1 MSMLYR
7 YIDSPIGRLLLAGDE
22 AGLKIIGF
30 PEGKGRVAV
39 DDAWEH
45 GTDCLLDVESQ
56 LLEYFDGKRQFFD
69 LQLAPTGTAFQLAV
83 LDALQTIPYGETRS
97 YLDIARQIDRP
108 DAVRAVGA
116 ANGRNPL
123 PIVIPCHRVIG
134 ADGSLTGFGG
144 GLEGLAAG
152 WKRSFSCCNSKAPA
166 CIRQFRIACSSGKTE
181 VPISR
186 NPEVWYPAR
195 KSRPEGYDIE

>member
-7 YIDSPIGRLLLAGDE
+7 YI
-22 AGLKIIGF
+22 
-30 PEGKGRVAV
+30 
-39 DDAWEH
+39 H
-45 GTDCLLDVESQ
+45 
-56 LLEYFDGKRQFFD
+56 
-69 LQLAPTGTAFQLAV
+69 
-83 LDALQTIPYGETRS
+83 GETRS

-144 GLEGLAAG
+144 GLETKL
-152 WKRSFSCCNSKAPA
+152 FLL
-166 CIRQFRIACSSGKTE
+166 QL
-181 VPISR
+181 
-186 NPEVWYPAR
+186 
-195 KSRPEGYDIE
+195 EGASLHQTVQDSLF

>member
-7 YIDSPIGRLLLAGDE
+7 YIESPIGRLLLAGDE

-39 DDAWEH
+39 DDTWEH
-45 GTDCLLDVESQ
+45 STDCLLDVELQ
-56 LLEYFDGKRQFFD
+56 LLEYFDAKRQVFD

-144 GLEGLAAG
+144 GLETKLCLLQLEGASLHQTVQ
-152 WKRSFSCCNSKAPA
+152 NSL
-166 CIRQFRIACSSGKTE
+166 F
-181 VPISR
+181 
-186 NPEVWYPAR
+186 
-195 KSRPEGYDIE
+195 